1 MSCNCKNDKSMDT
14 MLNDTDVSQKKGFS
28 IGKTIVKLL
37 AFSILLIFSPII
49 LLLLIWFGF
58 KVLVVNQNID
68 IKPLISFLTKKI
80 QSETIDNDYYEEF
93 DENEMCVKMQYKT
106 STSDQCK
113 RCCFRPREAVSV

>member
-1 MSCNCKNDKSMDT
+1 MDT

-37 AFSILLIFSPII
+37 AFSIFLIFSPII

-93 DENEMCVKMQYKT
+93 DENDFVMVGVDDITNQKN
-106 STSDQCK
+106 
-113 RCCFRPREAVSV
+113 

>member
-37 AFSILLIFSPII
+37 AFSIFLIFSPII

-93 DENEMCVKMQYKT
+93 DENDFVMVGVDDITNQKN
-106 STSDQCK
+106 
-113 RCCFRPREAVSV
+113 